1 MRMNPGESAE
11 ADPTQKIIEARDE
24 ILEVIQRKMDG
35 AYNSRRG
42 YRPEEDGSYCDGYY
56 DDKERGEIYGS
67 FWRIF
72 NVTDEEAAAY
82 PSLKAYL
89 TKKCQPIMEGPEENW
104 RDLLTFINE
113 ELGITIAPP
122 TGPTTLYKEHVQ
134 RWATKYRLTIVEVEV
149 RISFEDYAKDSATAI
164 RNFIEGLEI

>member
-1 MRMNPGESAE
+1 MNMKLGNNAEDDPSQQIISARE
-11 ADPTQKIIEARDE
+11 A
-24 ILEVIQRKMDG
+24 ILGFIQRKIDG
-35 AYNSRRG
+35 AHSSKRG
-42 YRPEEDGSYCDGYY
+42 YRPNPDMSYPDGRYEAGGKRALYEQFRSSFAA
-56 DDKERGEIYGS
+56 DDKVG
-67 FWRIF
+67 
-72 NVTDEEAAAY
+72 DHA
-82 PSLKAYL
+82 SLKEFL

-113 ELGITIAPP
+113 ELGITIEPP
-122 TGPTTLYKEHVQ
+122 TGSTTLYKEHVQ